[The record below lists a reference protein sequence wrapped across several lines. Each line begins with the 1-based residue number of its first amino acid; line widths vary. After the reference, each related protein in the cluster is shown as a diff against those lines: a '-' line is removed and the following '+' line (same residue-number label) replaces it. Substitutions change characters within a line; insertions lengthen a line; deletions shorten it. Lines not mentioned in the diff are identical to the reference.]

1 VNKAQL
7 FHIFSEKRDSLNSIS
22 WSDLDELVRDYP
34 WFAGGRMLLLAKM
47 KSEDDHRYL
56 NFLRESSPYFF
67 DRRSLKKFL
76 NSFETPTEIQ
86 IEFEK
91 ESVKKSI
98 LKVAAKIESLQNQLE
113 THQKLEDFVA
123 DKKDFNEESENKID
137 QSKENLFVV
146 EEILAQEKEVDVDE
160 RPLFSLSDYLIR
172 FQDPEKELPKFE
184 VPKPIIDPLESQ
196 ILASIPYFSIPGKD
210 EIPDLEPVMPPIIEE
225 DLFEEPVSDTL
236 ARIYEAQGQFLLA
249 LAVYEKLNLK
259 FPEKNLYFANRME
272 AIQQKLKS

>member
-1 VNKAQL
+1 
-7 FHIFSEKRDSLNSIS
+7 
-22 WSDLDELVRDYP
+22 
-34 WFAGGRMLLLAKM
+34 
-47 KSEDDHRYL
+47 
-56 NFLRESSPYFF
+56 
-67 DRRSLKKFL
+67 
-76 NSFETPTEIQ
+76 
-86 IEFEK
+86 
-91 ESVKKSI
+91 
-98 LKVAAKIESLQNQLE
+98 
-113 THQKLEDFVA
+113 
-123 DKKDFNEESENKID
+123 
-137 QSKENLFVV
+137 
-146 EEILAQEKEVDVDE
+146 LAQEKEVDVDE